1 MGVILMGAG
10 IPFVFPT
17 PTTPFAWAQTDK
29 DVHFTNIIAV
39 NNFESEQI
47 ANLVNN
53 LEIRSIVIESSQQ
66 LEFELWFWRNQI
78 GINNAD
84 PDIDSFLGLVDL
96 DLVTHGRRLA
106 AAGLYRL
113 DVELIAPILL
123 NTNDTVTPS
132 SLNMSLVNRGPGQ
145 KNAAPGSTV
154 VIKYGFTA
162 IV

>member
-1 MGVILMGAG
+1 MGDVPI
-10 IPFVFPT
+10 VFPQ
-17 PTTPFAWAQTDK
+17 PTTPFAWGKTDK
-29 DVHFTNIIAV
+29 DNHFADIIAV
-39 NNFESEQI
+39 NGFETEQI

-53 LEIRSIVIESSQQ
+53 LEIKQIVIISSQQ
-66 LEFELWFWRNQI
+66 LEFELWFWRNVA

-84 PDIDSFLGLVDL
+84 ADIDSYIGRVDL
-96 DLVTHGRRLA
+96 DLVTHGLRLG

-123 NTNDTVTPS
+123 NTNDTVTPG
-132 SLNMSLVNRGPGQ
+132 SLNMSLVNRGPGP

-154 VIKYGFTA
+154 VIKYGIAA